1 MITQGLII
9 TAVGMIGVFL
19 FLIVLVY
26 VTDTTSKIIA
36 EHFPDK
42 PAPAPAKKA
51 VAAVKTAPAAAAPKA
66 AANMDKIAAVIAIA
80 QRELQLPTPTVSG
93 DKVAAVI
100 AIARHELG
108 IPVK

>member
-9 TAVGMIGVFL
+9 TAVGMIGVFS

-26 VTDTTSKIIA
+26 VTDISSKIIA
-36 EHFPDK
+36 ENFPDK
-42 PAPAPAKKA
+42 PAQKPAGKA
-51 VAAVKTAPAAAAPKA
+51 GAASKPAPAAAVPKP

-80 QRELQLPTPTVSG
+80 QREFQLPTPSASG

-100 AIARHELG
+100 AVAQHELG
-108 IPVK
+108 LPVK